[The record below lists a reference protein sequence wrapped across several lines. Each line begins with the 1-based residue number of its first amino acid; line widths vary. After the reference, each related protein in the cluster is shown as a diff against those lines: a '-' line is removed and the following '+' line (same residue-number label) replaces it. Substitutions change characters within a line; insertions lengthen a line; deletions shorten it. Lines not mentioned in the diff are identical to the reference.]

1 MSVDVV
7 STTTRHHHHHHYHHH
22 HRAKSP
28 SSSSSSFVAPVCV
41 FSTCS
46 LCAFLGLV
54 VLDLMRDASTTL
66 LHAIVACLCL
76 STCALTIVT
85 DPGIVL
91 PSKNNAMMEE
101 GNVEE
106 EEDVK
111 EEEEESANNST
122 NKRRYCET
130 CKIFKPKRSSHC
142 RTCNV
147 CVRGFDHHC
156 GALNNCIGEK
166 NMLFFVVFIVTEAYL
181 AVTFFWKA
189 YERLHLLGFPFDYH
203 PSLNSNTGGV
213 LATLFM
219 MFICVHGS
227 CMSLFSCFH
236 VVMYAH
242 DLTTKELSDYVK
254 SRGGYREIVASSSAP
269 VSSSS
274 SSFSSHKTVW
284 RLNFL
289 GVLKRVRKAC
299 DFSDFR
305 LKSQTMMEVNRIRSL
320 VALEDE

>member
-1 MSVDVV
+1 
-7 STTTRHHHHHHYHHH
+7 
-22 HRAKSP
+22 
-28 SSSSSSFVAPVCV
+28 
-41 FSTCS
+41 
-46 LCAFLGLV
+46 LV

-91 PSKNNAMMEE
+91 PSKDNAMMEE

-111 EEEEESANNST
+111 EEEEESANNNT

-305 LKSQTMMEVNRIRSL
+305 LKSQTMMEVNKIRSL